1 MRLLPLLL
9 KKTSCAL
16 LIFIGCGVFSH
27 FPVASAEVVER
38 IVAVVNDEIVTE
50 QDLLIVMAPVAAQYR
65 ALYAGAEL
73 DERLKEMRI
82 DFLQNV
88 IEDKL
93 ILSEAKRKQVGVK
106 DEEVDQTMTDIRN
119 KFPSRE
125 AFLQSL
131 EEQGLTEKKIWN
143 RFRDQLMTQRLV
155 AYEVK
160 SRISVSPG
168 DVNEYY
174 KTHSDEF
181 IEGDKV
187 RLQQILVRVGSR
199 TEEEAKAFAESLI
212 EQMKQGKSFE
222 ELAKAYSEGAEAKE
236 GGEMGWVEK
245 GQLLGEIDENVFAL
259 ESGGV
264 APPIKSSLGYHIFR
278 VVEKKQYS
286 VKPLSEVRSKI
297 MDVIFKRKLKERLES
312 WLQTLKK
319 NAYISIR

>member
-1 MRLLPLLL
+1 
-9 KKTSCAL
+9 
-16 LIFIGCGVFSH
+16 
-27 FPVASAEVVER
+27 
-38 IVAVVNDEIVTE
+38 
-50 QDLLIVMAPVAAQYR
+50 
-65 ALYAGAEL
+65 
-73 DERLKEMRI
+73 MRI